1 MGLKKREMM
10 QFTELNRYKNML
22 LVLVQIQNKS
32 FLMGYAKNINVTIGK
47 VERSKVKEM
56 QNTKDWLNNLLALI
70 DAKRME
76 IRERTIV
83 TPTEEGEHETLINE
97 LEEVED
103 ENY

>member
-1 MGLKKREMM
+1 MM

-32 FLMGYAKNINVTIGK
+32 FLTGYAKNINVAIGN

-56 QNTKDWLNNLLALI
+56 QNTKGWLNNLLALI

-83 TPTEEGEHETLINE
+83 TSTEEEEHETLINE